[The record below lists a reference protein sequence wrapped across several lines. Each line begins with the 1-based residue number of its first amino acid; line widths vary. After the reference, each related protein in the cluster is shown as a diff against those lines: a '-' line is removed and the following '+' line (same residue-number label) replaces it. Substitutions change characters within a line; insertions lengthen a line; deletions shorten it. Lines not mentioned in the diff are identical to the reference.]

1 MKKKFLAVMM
11 AITCTLSLAACGGD
25 TPDEGSSAPGKSGA
39 ESKSEG
45 GTNEGGSAEEGN
57 ADGDS
62 SGTASA
68 LPDSLEN
75 ADLVIVWDT
84 TEEAWNNTL

>member
-25 TPDEGSSAPGKSGA
+25 APDEGSSAPGNSGT
-39 ESKSEG
+39 ESKSES

-62 SGTASA
+62 SGAASA
-68 LPDSLEN
+68 AGQP
-75 ADLVIVWDT
+75 
-84 TEEAWNNTL
+84 